1 MTTDESVSPDDR
13 KRLYTAAYDYCSAYS
28 PYHDYV
34 FSSRAGESVIVGCP
48 ELYGNVIEYFINRVE
63 LLKDQCDSLQDEALL
78 RHYANAWNRYSTGAN
93 IINQIFSN
101 TENDSNIHEEEEDQ
115 RRVFSVYTM
124 ALGKWKGVL
133 ISHLHKTLCNVIL
146 SLINRQRDGETID
159 QSLVKTVVDSFV
171 FFGSYIYEA
180 DLETPFL
187 NETEKYYE
195 PESQLFLSRGNLLD
209 YLKKVGQ
216 CLKEEEDRVD
226 QYLSTGTRN
235 KLLSKC
241 EYMLVRPHS
250 RLIRETFQR
259 LLDREKEEL
268 QSMYAS
274 LSRTRKCLEPLRQKF
289 EEHVKKAG
297 LTAVVTLL
305 GEEGDNSLDP
315 KAYVD
320 TLLEVCCRYSGFVM
334 RIFGGETGFVAS
346 LDKACREFVNRNAV
360 TGSSTTK
367 SPELLV
373 KHADA
378 LLRKNN
384 KMTEWD
390 LEAALSDAM
399 VLFKYIEDKD
409 VFQSFYY
416 TKLSKRL
423 FHGISAS
430 DESEASMISKL
441 KEACGFEYIQ
451 KLQKMFTDISLSKNL
466 TDEFNEHMQTHDEM
480 NMNFSI
486 MVLNSNSW
494 PLSAPKGDFII
505 PPEIIR
511 TYDHFLGYFQ
521 TKHSGRQLTWLW
533 NYSTNE
539 LRTNYL
545 NQKYILMTS
554 SYQMAVLL
562 QYNTHETSSL
572 DELVTATGINKDILS
587 QVLVLLVKAKILINE
602 DTNQYDLNPSVSSFF
617 EVISHSRDAN
627 TFLSDFKSKK
637 TRISLNR
644 PIKAEVKAD
653 SSELSQTVE
662 KDRKHALEAT
672 VVRIMKARKTL
683 KIQPYQL
690 DLHAEVTSA

>member
-1 MTTDESVSPDDR
+1 MT
-13 KRLYTAAYDYCSAYS
+13 
-28 PYHDYV
+28 
-34 FSSRAGESVIVGCP
+34 
-48 ELYGNVIEYFINRVE
+48 
-63 LLKDQCDSLQDEALL
+63 
-78 RHYANAWNRYSTGAN
+78 
-93 IINQIFSN
+93 
-101 TENDSNIHEEEEDQ
+101 
-115 RRVFSVYTM
+115 
-124 ALGKWKGVL
+124 
-133 ISHLHKTLCNVIL
+133 
-146 SLINRQRDGETID
+146 
-159 QSLVKTVVDSFV
+159 
-171 FFGSYIYEA
+171 
-180 DLETPFL
+180 
-187 NETEKYYE
+187 
-195 PESQLFLSRGNLLD
+195 
-209 YLKKVGQ
+209 
-216 CLKEEEDRVD
+216 
-226 QYLSTGTRN
+226 
-235 KLLSKC
+235 
-241 EYMLVRPHS
+241 
-250 RLIRETFQR
+250 QR
-259 LLDREKEEL
+259 LLDREKEEEL

-274 LSRTRKCLEPLRQKF
+274 LSRTCKCLEPLRQKF

-305 GEEGDNSLDP
+305 GEEGNNSLDP
-315 KAYVD
+315 KAYID
-320 TLLEVCCRYSGFVM
+320 TLLEVCCRYSGFVT

-346 LDKACREFVNRNAV
+346 LDKVCREFVNRNAV
-360 TGSSTTK
+360 TGSSMTK
-367 SPELLV
+367 SPELLI

-409 VFQSFYY
+409 IFQNFYY

-430 DESEASMISKL
+430 DESEASMISEL

-486 MVLNSNSW
+486 MVLGSNSW

-533 NYSTNE
+533 NHSTNK
-539 LRTNYL
+539 LRMNYL
-545 NQKYILMTS
+545 NQKYILMT
-554 SYQMAVLL
+554 
-562 QYNTHETSSL
+562 N
-572 DELVTATGINKDILS
+572 
-587 QVLVLLVKAKILINE
+587 
-602 DTNQYDLNPSVSSFF
+602 
-617 EVISHSRDAN
+617 
-627 TFLSDFKSKK
+627 FKSKK

-662 KDRKHALEAT
+662 KDRKHTLEAT

-683 KIQPYQL
+683 KIQPLIQEVVSQL
-690 DLHAEVTSA
+690 SQRFTPKIPDIKIVINELLDREYIQRMDGITDAFEYVA